1 MQEVTVGE
9 FYSPPPTGGLYH
21 KDLMQQSNIV
31 THFNQKQNQKLKT
44 ASYLAD
50 PTSPIPSHCA
60 VYILFQSVSVHQLS

>member
-31 THFNQKQNQKLKT
+31 TLITEKYF
-44 ASYLAD
+44 
-50 PTSPIPSHCA
+50 C
-60 VYILFQSVSVHQLS
+60 F

>member
-31 THFNQKQNQKLKT
+31 TQKCEI
-44 ASYLAD
+44 
-50 PTSPIPSHCA
+50 PT
-60 VYILFQSVSVHQLS
+60 LL